1 MTIPSS
7 RENPTRVLSTADLA
21 AASRQSPQVSPD
33 PHETEETEEFER
45 EQSARDRQGSDL
57 EREEVTGSLRGSD
70 NSDVHRR
77 RTETASDS
85 QGKDDLSRDEDI
97 GTAREA
103 RTGVEIENHRDNE
116 MRSGSLRLGNLK
128 RHSGSPGGT
137 DDAPHD
143 ESLEP
148 LFAAEQAEGY
158 RNRWTAIQSSFVDD
172 PSAAV
177 RAGDE
182 LVAQVM
188 SELAN
193 SFAGQRH
200 RIESQLGKS
209 GPGNTEDLRVALRTY
224 RSFFERLL
232 SL

>member
-1 MTIPSS
+1 MTTPSS
-7 RENPTRVLSTADLA
+7 RENPTRALSTADLA
-21 AASRQSPQVSPD
+21 AASRQSPRVSPD
-33 PHETEETEEFER
+33 PHETEEVER
-45 EQSARDRQGSDL
+45 EQRARDRQGSEL
-57 EREEVTGSLRGSD
+57 EREEVTASPRGAG

-77 RTETASDS
+77 RTGNAAES
-85 QGKDDLSRDEDI
+85 QGKDDSSRDEHI

-103 RTGVEIENHRDNE
+103 RPGVEIENRRYDE
-116 MRSGSLRLGNLK
+116 VQSGSLGLRNVKG
-128 RHSGSPGGT
+128 HSGGHGAPA
-137 DDAPHD
+137 DAPHD

-148 LFAAEQAEGY
+148 LFAGEQAEGY
-158 RNRWTAIQSSFVDD
+158 RNRWIAIQSSFVDD

>member
-7 RENPTRVLSTADLA
+7 RENPTRALSTADLA
-21 AASRQSPQVSPD
+21 AASRQSPRVSSD
-33 PHETEETEEFER
+33 RHEEEIEEVER
-45 EQSARDRQGSDL
+45 EQSARDRQESDL
-57 EREEVTGSLRGSD
+57 EGEEVTGALGAGD
-70 NSDVHRR
+70 NSDVHRM

-85 QGKDDLSRDEDI
+85 QGKDEFSRDEDI
-97 GTAREA
+97 GTAR
-103 RTGVEIENHRDNE
+103 TGVGIENDRADE
-116 MRSGSLRLGNLK
+116 MRSGSSRLGSLK
-128 RHSGSPGGT
+128 GHSGSPGGPGG
-137 DDAPHD
+137 ASHD

-158 RNRWTAIQSSFVDD
+158 RNRWIAIQSSFVDD
-172 PSAAV
+172 PSGAV

-193 SFAGQRH
+193 SFAGQRQ
-200 RIESQLGKS
+200 RIESQLGNS
-209 GPGNTEDLRVALRTY
+209 GPGNTEELRVALRTY